1 MTTPTGQISFTDVKN
16 EFGRAAPV
24 GDTTGTAISL
34 GKYRVN
40 DATTFNKPLDIGVP
54 QSGAIKM
61 SDLKGRTR
69 NVIFR
74 YSGTIKRQ
82 DLDDTKKAA
91 LNLKSVYDANQDQYQ
106 ELSISQPLMIGNFIT
121 RPTDLSNTGK
131 PVIITAQV
139 VGILGSKRTDYD
151 NTSEQF
157 VALDTGAFGIG
168 SSIRIEVTADGQIYG
183 AGGQGGKGSNS
194 SGEGGNATNGTTAI
208 GVRSGNASVKIIN
221 SGYIQCGFAGGGG
234 GGGTGDN
241 PSKSFVDPYISGGGG
256 GGGAGFPPGLGGTA
270 GTGSDDGSD
279 GAVGQT
285 AASQTRGSGGAGGGP
300 DEGSSN
306 PGDGGDGGD
315 NNVAAQ
321 DGDSGTGGNLSNGS
335 GGSAGSNGAAIR
347 QQTGGATF
355 TITNSGT
362 LIGSTNEDGFT
373 GN

>member
-321 DGDSGTGGNLSNGS
+321 DGDTGTGGNLSNGS